1 MRRRGVVLFLAA
13 ALFALADPSFAGF
26 AGTDI
31 YLPSV
36 GSAVGV
42 APWYTTVWVYN
53 PNTSRRPP
61 SPSTFS
67 KRQPNP
73 SPSSYTDTIPPGDV
87 KRYDD
92 AVQVHV

>member
-1 MRRRGVVLFLAA
+1 MRRVGIVLVLAM
-13 ALFALADPSFAGF
+13 ALPVLAVPSFAGF

-53 PNTSRRPP
+53 PNTSPATV
-61 SPSTFS
+61 TF
-67 KRQPNP
+67 
-73 SPSSYTDTIPPGDV
+73 Y
-87 KRYDD
+87 
-92 AVQVHV
+92 